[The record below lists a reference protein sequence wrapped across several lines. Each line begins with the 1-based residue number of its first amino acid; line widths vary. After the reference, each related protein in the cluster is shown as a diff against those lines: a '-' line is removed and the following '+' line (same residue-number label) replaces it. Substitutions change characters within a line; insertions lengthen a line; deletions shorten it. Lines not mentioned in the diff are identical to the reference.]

1 MADDERRIRSAQ
13 MAVWFACFAPAI
25 AFGFVFMEIALGHPQ
40 QRPSIAVT
48 PIQAALGCAW
58 LALYATAGYLI
69 GERRAAGGL
78 LGLALF
84 GGTVLIS
91 GIHDR
96 TLTLGVAYSIFGI
109 LLILRARRPLR
120 LPLLSLNGRGDG

>member
-13 MAVWFACFAPAI
+13 MAVWLACLAPAI
-25 AFGFVFMEIALGHPQ
+25 ALGFVFIEIALGHPQ

-48 PIQAALGCAW
+48 PIQAALGFAW
-58 LALYATAGYLI
+58 LAFYATAGYLI

-78 LGLALF
+78 LGMALF
-84 GGTVLIS
+84 GGTALVS
-91 GIHDR
+91 AIHDR
-96 TLTLGVAYSIFGI
+96 TVTLGVAYSIFGI
-109 LLILRARRPLR
+109 FLILRARRALG